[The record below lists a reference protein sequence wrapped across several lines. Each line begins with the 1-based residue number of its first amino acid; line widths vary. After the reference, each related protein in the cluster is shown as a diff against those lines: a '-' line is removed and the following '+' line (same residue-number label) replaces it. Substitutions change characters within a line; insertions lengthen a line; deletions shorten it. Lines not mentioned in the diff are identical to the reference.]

1 MLENLLLACM
11 TSAERYQVQPG
22 HLLLPC
28 LLLLLV
34 RLLCGLLNMTLRDE
48 ILSRPDCAKA
58 LADRD
63 CGALAAILSEGR
75 TKLIERDIGYGTVLD
90 TLGADAGAAFLDG
103 LQALSAS
110 SSPVKWALKLLDRGE
125 LNVGAHATQAQL
137 DALAEGGAM
146 PVAVA
151 QALKALAVVPDVV
164 TAQDVQAALE
174 GI

>member
-1 MLENLLLACM
+1 
-11 TSAERYQVQPG
+11 
-22 HLLLPC
+22 
-28 LLLLLV
+28 
-34 RLLCGLLNMTLRDE
+34 MTLRDE
-48 ILSRPDCAKA
+48 ILSRPDCAAA
-58 LADRD
+58 LAERD
-63 CGALAAILSEGR
+63 CGALAAILSVGR
-75 TKLIERDIGYGTVLD
+75 IKAVDKPIGYGTVLEA
-90 TLGADAGAAFLDG
+90 LGADAGAAFLDG
-103 LQALSAS
+103 LTALAAT